1 MPKIKEDMV
10 NHPVHYNHNRLGI
23 ECIKAIQASM
33 TEDAFEGYLKGNIM
47 KYLWRYEYKNGKE
60 DLLKAQW
67 YLNHL
72 VDTKQN
78 GD

>member
-1 MPKIKEDMV
+1 
-10 NHPVHYNHNRLGI
+10 
-23 ECIKAIQASM
+23 M
-33 TEDAFEGYLKGNIM
+33 TDDAFEGYLKGNIM

-72 VDTKQN
+72 VDVKQK
-78 GD
+78 